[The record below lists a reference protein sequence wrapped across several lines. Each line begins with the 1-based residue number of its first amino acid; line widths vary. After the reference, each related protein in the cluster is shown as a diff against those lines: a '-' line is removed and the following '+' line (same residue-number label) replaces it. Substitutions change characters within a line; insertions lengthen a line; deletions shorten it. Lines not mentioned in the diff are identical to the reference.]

1 MGDDPLNCVRYI
13 IPFCITQKKVLIKTA
28 KSVLYE
34 NKMRLVTGPKK
45 TDDVLV
51 VVLSNAVVLL
61 REKEKDG
68 HIAYRLL
75 RDVRTCAL
83 AAALTPRRCLTHQAR
98 SRAITAV
105 PDQLAGGR

>member
-1 MGDDPLNCVRYI
+1 M
-13 IPFCITQKKVLIKTA
+13 
-28 KSVLYE
+28 LYE

-45 TDDVLV
+45 TDEVLV

-75 RDVRTCAL
+75 RDVCAHVLSPRLVPCPRNRRNLIRKAWSGEIHSRSPSTRWWPWTATL
-83 AAALTPRRCLTHQAR
+83 ARRATVC
-98 SRAITAV
+98 SWS
-105 PDQLAGGR
+105 LATESS